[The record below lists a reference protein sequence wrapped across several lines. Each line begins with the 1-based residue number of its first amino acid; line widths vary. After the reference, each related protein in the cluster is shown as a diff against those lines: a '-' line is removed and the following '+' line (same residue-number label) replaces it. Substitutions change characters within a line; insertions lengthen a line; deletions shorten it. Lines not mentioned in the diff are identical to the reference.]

1 MFTKVTNTTHLV
13 KCCFITTFAA
23 SIFKRFY
30 WRLTVKLFTLFI
42 TTQKNIMSERLAQL
56 QTFLAKSPND
66 PFLQYATALEYLK
79 LLDYDAA
86 LNIFTALVTDNPN
99 YVGTYYHLGKLQEK
113 MEQFSQALDTYKQ
126 GMEVA
131 TRLADRHSYNELQ
144 GAWNLLTDE
153 LSDDW

>member
-1 MFTKVTNTTHLV
+1 
-13 KCCFITTFAA
+13 
-23 SIFKRFY
+23 
-30 WRLTVKLFTLFI
+30 
-42 TTQKNIMSERLAQL
+42 MSERLAQL
-56 QTFLAKSPND
+56 QTFLAKSSND

-86 LNIFTALVTDNPN
+86 LNIFTTLVTNNPN

-113 MEQFSQALDTYKQ
+113 MEQFNQALDTYKQ